1 MPNRIVIED
10 IMSEMLDDVNYI
22 KLSVYIKKEKK

>member
-10 IMSEMLDDVNYI
+10 IMSEMLDDVNFI